1 VGVPREPA
9 KFTRVPTIP
18 HIPTYARK
26 YIVIILAN
34 GMTDI
39 AGDALQLF
47 MFTPYRDLDEDIWD
61 NVGSGIAHLSF
72 LILILTHGYPLNVLC
87 GLG

>member
-9 KFTRVPTIP
+9 KLMRVPTIP

-26 YIVIILAN
+26 FIVMILAN

-39 AGDALQLF
+39 AGDAPQLF
-47 MFTPYRDLDEDIWD
+47 MFTSIHDLDGDMWD
-61 NVGSGIAHLSF
+61 DAGSGIA
-72 LILILTHGYPLNVLC
+72 TYPL
-87 GLG
+87 